1 MRQPIELLHSGD
13 RLLASLPR
21 KDKSEAKSCKL
32 SIAVGPTKRNP
43 VSASQLLAISSSG
56 VAEVNSSTS
65 ANLPSLPKAS
75 SANCTIQRFGLAW
88 GRAASTT
95 AHASCS
101 LPRPNKAAQTVKAV
115 AVERL
120 MPLWQ
125 QTSKLP
131 GSPTF

>member
-32 SIAVGPTKRNP
+32 SIAVGLTKRNP

-56 VAEVNSSTS
+56 EAAVNSIAS

-88 GRAASTT
+88 GLAARTRAQASR
-95 AHASCS
+95 S
-101 LPRPNKAAQTVKAV
+101 LPRPHSAA
-115 AVERL
+115 
-120 MPLWQ
+120 
-125 QTSKLP
+125 
-131 GSPTF
+131 PTAKGGGRG